1 MSYENIFEKEPD
13 PNNETEEEKIIKSL
27 VDDIYEYEEKILEI
41 NSILEKSTNQ
51 SSYDENLIILK
62 KKENELK
69 DKINLIKIQ
78 ENDEINKKQNII
90 NVKQNILNNIDNQLN
105 EYINKLTTYNTLSF
119 SSLIMTKYIISN
131 NINEFLTKEQIDDII
146 NNSIQQ
152 NQNNFINNK
161 NNEKEI
167 NNNLEND
174 INNDINKLKDKITQ
188 INENLL
194 MMKEEKK
201 MVNNEIIELISCKET
216 IDSLVKSSLNNLN
229 DFNNNNFNNE
239 ISNRGDDL
247 VENEFNNE
255 ENNNIILPEIYLY
268 ELSLLDT
275 NKTSKNICDELYDA
289 FNIKNNEIN
298 NNNNI
303 NNNIKN
309 NNKNI
314 NEYNDIDE
322 YNKELSLNFSE
333 IKSRKEEEN
342 NFNKNNLEIL
352 IKSELDTFLLNEIK
366 NKDIIN
372 NLLDNL
378 CIIISTKLQL
388 LEVDDISSEKLKIF
402 LLYYFK
408 SIYYDN
414 IIENKFKFINKEYK
428 ILKKEGKKKL
438 DSLKNELNILEI
450 KKEEII
456 SNKKNNNNNNNNKYL
471 INYKNEG
478 PINLTKDEQEYIQIC
493 SKGNSLLKQKEE
505 LIKII
510 NGLDKNIEK
519 IKNDNN
525 EEINKIEIEL
535 NDIIQQI
542 NNLTNNEE
550 KTKIKLNDDI
560 LNYRK
565 IISDKFDLIKKQLQ
579 KYKNK
584 YGSNLGIYNRLI
596 DGINDT
602 IKQTYN
608 KYPYENNNF
617 DNFEIELKKNNNN
630 NNKNNQNDDIFKK
643 DGIHKIINSVDIKE
657 DENNFS
663 NNTNNKINNN
673 NIKYNI
679 NNNINNNILN
689 KLIPLTKS
697 TLCYFREIKNISNKF
712 NPISDNIISIQ
723 SLSESPYNFI
733 KSMISLNKSYDSI
746 NLTSSNLNYFY
757 NLIQIE
763 NTIMNSNLK
772 IIIEIHRDY
781 RKYRTSNKNNNNFS
795 INDFIKKEK
804 LKNFNYDNKFIEKC
818 ALNKY
823 YNFSLLINE
832 GKRIEIVLC
841 SYEDFKL
848 WINGFAFIIKNKKQ
862 IMKMKQSKK

>member
-1 MSYENIFEKEPD
+1 MSYDNSFEKQQD
-13 PNNETEEEKIIKSL
+13 PNDETEEEKIIKSL

-41 NSILEKSTNQ
+41 NSILEKSTTQ
-51 SSYDENLIILK
+51 SGYDENIINLK

-90 NVKQNILNNIDNQLN
+90 NVKQNLLNNIENQLN

-119 SSLIMTKYIISN
+119 SSLTMTKYIISN
-131 NINEFLTKEQIDDII
+131 NINEFLSKEQIDDII
-146 NNSIQQ
+146 SNSMHGGK
-152 NQNNFINNK
+152 NMNK
-161 NNEKEI
+161 NDKDMI
-167 NNNLEND
+167 NNLENEINED
-174 INNDINKLKDKITQ
+174 IDKLKDKINQ
-188 INENLL
+188 ISENLS

-201 MVNNEIIELISCKET
+201 IVNNEIIELISCKET
-216 IDSLVKSSLNNLN
+216 IDSLVKTSLNNLN
-229 DFNNNNFNNE
+229 EFNNNNNNYNNNE
-239 ISNRGDDL
+239 LTNKEDDIE
-247 VENEFNNE
+247 ENEFNID
-255 ENNNIILPEIYLY
+255 ENNNVILPEIYSY
-268 ELSLLDT
+268 ELNLLDT
-275 NKTSKNICDELYDA
+275 NKTSKNICNELYDI
-289 FNIKNNEIN
+289 FNIKSSDI
-298 NNNNI
+298 NNI
-303 NNNIKN
+303 NNNIKINRN
-309 NNKNI
+309 NNNN
-314 NEYNDIDE
+314 NEFNDIEE
-322 YNKELSLNFSE
+322 YNKELSLNISA
-333 IKSRKEEEN
+333 IKPRKEDEDN
-342 NFNKNNLEIL
+342 VNKNNLEIL

-388 LEVDDISSEKLKIF
+388 LEVDDISNEKLKIF

-438 DSLKNELNILEI
+438 ENLKNELTILEN
-450 KKEEII
+450 KKEEIM
-456 SNKKNNNNNNNNKYL
+456 SNQKNNKTKNYLNNNNY
-471 INYKNEG
+471 NYKAEG
-478 PINLTKDEQEYIQIC
+478 PINLTKSEQEYIQIC

-505 LIKII
+505 INNII
-510 NGLDKNIEK
+510 SSMEQGIEK
-519 IKNDNN
+519 IKKENN
-525 EEINKIEIEL
+525 EEINKITKEL
-535 NDIIQQI
+535 DDITQQI

-579 KYKNK
+579 KYKSK

-608 KYPYENNNF
+608 KYPDEDNNLDDYGYNY
-617 DNFEIELKKNNNN
+617 KNNNIKLDDNIN
-630 NNKNNQNDDIFKK
+630 NINQNDNLYKK
-643 DGIHKIINSVDIKE
+643 DNINKIINSIDMKE
-657 DENNFS
+657 AENNY
-663 NNTNNKINNN
+663 N
-673 NIKYNI
+673 NI
-679 NNNINNNILN
+679 NNNINNLNSNTNNNINNSLIN
-689 KLIPLTKS
+689 KLIPLTKNVV
-697 TLCYFREIKNISNKF
+697 CYIREITSISYKL
-712 NPISDNIISIQ
+712 NPLDNNVSFQ
-723 SLSESPYNFI
+723 SLIENPYNYV
-733 KSMISLNKSYDSI
+733 KSMILLNKTYDSI
-746 NLTSSNLNYFY
+746 SFISSNVNLNY
-757 NLIQIE
+757 NLTQIE

-781 RKYRTSNKNNNNFS
+781 RKYKNTNKHNNNYS
-795 INDFIKKEK
+795 INDFVKKEK

-818 ALNKY
+818 ALNKF
-823 YNFSLLINE
+823 YNFSLLLNN

-848 WINGFAFIIKNKKQ
+848 WINGLAFIIKNKKQ
-862 IMKMKQSKK
+862 IMKMKNSNK